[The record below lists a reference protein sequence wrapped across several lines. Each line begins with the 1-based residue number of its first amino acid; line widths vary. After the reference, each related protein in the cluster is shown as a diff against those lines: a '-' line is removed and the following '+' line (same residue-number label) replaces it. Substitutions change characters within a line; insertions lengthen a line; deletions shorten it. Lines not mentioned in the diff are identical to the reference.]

1 MPETRLKILIAD
13 DDKGIQALYNKGLP
27 DDWFE
32 KHIVG
37 NGSDAIELYKSWRPD
52 IIVLDIMMPVM
63 SGYEALK
70 KIREMEKYS
79 KDKSPAIIMATAMSS
94 KNDILD
100 CAKLG
105 IQGYII
111 KPFKHTEIGGQILSY
126 YRKINPA

>member
-1 MPETRLKILIAD
+1 MSDAKLKILITD
-13 DDKGIQALYNKGLP
+13 DDKSIQALYYKGLP
-27 DDWFE
+27 EDFFE
-32 KHIVG
+32 KRIVG
-37 NGSDAIELYKSWRPD
+37 NGSDAIELYKSWKPD
-52 IIVLDIMMPVM
+52 IVILDIMMPVM

-79 KDKSPAIIMATAMSS
+79 KDKSSVIIMATAMSS

-111 KPFKHTEIGGQILSY
+111 KPFKHTEISNRILSY
-126 YRKINPA
+126 YQKANPE